1 MSNVIAAL
9 AWPSIFWTALT
20 FAPADTARLAAVC
33 RRSCGVARGAR
44 DSATALANHPD
55 VGCARFQVPTV
66 VAGEQQVAA
75 FPPLALA
82 GQVGQQELWQ
92 GHGALFVGLG
102 GADEYPRAGLD
113 GVLRHDFRHL
123 FAAG

>member
-1 MSNVIAAL
+1 MPQVV
-9 AWPSIFWTALT
+9 W
-20 FAPADTARLAAVC
+20 
-33 RRSCGVARGAR
+33 RGAR
-44 DSATALANHPD
+44 NSGLGDRPRKPSRRRVRAL
-55 VGCARFQVPTV
+55 QVPTV

-75 FPPLALA
+75 FPALALA
-82 GQVGQQELWQ
+82 GQVGKQELWQ